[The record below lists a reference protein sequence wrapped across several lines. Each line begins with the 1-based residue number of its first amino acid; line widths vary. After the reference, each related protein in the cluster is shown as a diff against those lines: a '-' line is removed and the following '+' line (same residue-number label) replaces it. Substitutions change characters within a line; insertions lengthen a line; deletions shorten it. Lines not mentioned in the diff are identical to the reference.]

1 MLWEWHLT
9 GLAHSAELL
18 VSELVTNAITA
29 SRSAGGD
36 SPVQLL
42 LLSDIGRVV
51 VMVWDASPNLP
62 VRGAQHGR
70 GDRPGPAAGGDDQ

>member
-9 GLAHSAELL
+9 GLAHTAELL

-36 SPVQLL
+36 SPVPLL

-51 VMVWDASPNLP
+51 VMVWDASPNLS
-62 VRGAQHGR
+62 VREPSTTRRPAGACCGR
-70 GDRPGPAAGGDDQ
+70 NDQ